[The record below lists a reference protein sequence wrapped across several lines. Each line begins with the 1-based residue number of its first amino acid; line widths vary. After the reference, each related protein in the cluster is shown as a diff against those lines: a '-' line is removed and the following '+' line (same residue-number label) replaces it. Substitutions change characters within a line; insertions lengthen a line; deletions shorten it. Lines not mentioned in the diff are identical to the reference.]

1 MKSGC
6 IATVTENSINL
17 LLIPLF
23 FGGYQVS
30 DRNCVI
36 SSLRG
41 DTIKLTKER
50 TYLNSLEDWFTPNTY
65 HSVFYLLKNFKL
77 EHDGYLYDI
86 RQFRYREILCRKIN
100 LITGELITEKIFYP
114 SYETIEDYSEE
125 TSSYAITPIKFFIK
139 DNYLFLGIA
148 RVSQNILQPIILKLD
163 LSFNIVAHNKEHLDV
178 GNQAEG
184 NIIYLDG
191 AKGEMG
197 EEPDDLYFDPDKLI
211 FVEDEHIIIS
221 YNTFS
226 GGFSFPTVVEKYD
239 FDLGLIDNIVLEPP
253 ITETNEWALPYMQFP
268 DLFSYMFF
276 MRYELTDYHVIIIGA
291 EEHEGDLWVKYSINQ
306 IDALITGSPAS
317 GIPRK
322 KIPDGKLCRTITYKP
337 TTIEKDNKVYTFL
350 PIKYLYYEF
359 EAEDFDDHL
368 CESEILCFED
378 TELLGGIEYN
388 SDTIELFHDLI
399 QHNETGFYAFR
410 KSDFMKYTQ
419 QELDPS

>member
-1 MKSGC
+1 MAKQPGPTP
-6 IATVTENSINL
+6 IPISIN
-17 LLIPLF
+17 PL
-23 FGGYQVS
+23 
-30 DRNCVI
+30 N
-36 SSLRG
+36 L
-41 DTIKLTKER
+41 KKEKE
-50 TYLNSLEDWFTPNTY
+50 YLSTLEDWFTINFY

-86 RQFRYREILCRKIN
+86 CQFRNREILCRKIN
-100 LITGELITEKIFYP
+100 LITGELIAEKIFYP
-114 SYETIEDYSEE
+114 SYETIGDYPEE

-139 DNYLFLGIA
+139 DNDLFLGIG
-148 RVSQNILQPIILKLD
+148 RVSQNLLQPIILKLD
-163 LSFNIVAHNKEHLDV
+163 LSFNLIAHNKEHLDV

-191 AKGEMG
+191 AKSEMG

-211 FVEDEHIIIS
+211 FIEDEYIIVAYI
-221 YNTFS
+221 TFS

-239 FDLGLIDNIVLEPP
+239 FDLFLIDNIVLEPP
-253 ITETNEWALPYMQFP
+253 ITEANEWALSYMQFP

-276 MRYELTDYHVIIIGA
+276 TRYELTDYHIITIITEENENDLWIHYSVNNIIGFSTN
-291 EEHEGDLWVKYSINQ
+291 EQMPFVPY
-306 IDALITGSPAS
+306 
-317 GIPRK
+317 K

-337 TTIEKDNKVYTFL
+337 TTIEKDNKIYTFL

-388 SDTIELFHDLI
+388 SDTVELFHDLT
-399 QHNETGFYAFR
+399 QHNGTGFYAFR

-419 QELDPS
+419 QEPEELDAS